1 MNRRYIPVVV
11 LLALAAAALHLALL
25 DRGHHGDTGVFRDWW
40 LATHAHPAR
49 LYTRP
54 AGVNYPLLGAWLAL
68 APGALG
74 FAGSS
79 LEFHRVEKLLLLP
92 WTVLFGIALHRAHRA
107 LGDTSWRSTL
117 SLLLP
122 AGWAGSLYFGQ
133 LDGVCSALQLCA
145 AWAGIS
151 ALTTRDTPA
160 LVAGLVALQ
169 LSVLVKQLALFAYP
183 MLFLLFV
190 AGALASNTPRR
201 ALAATLLSPLLL
213 LVPDLFVRLPP
224 GRTLHLLYVSFD
236 AGPPHARM
244 IGNGPGI
251 WSFFDWP
258 ADTPS
263 SDAVALG
270 LSPFVLG
277 VALTLL
283 YTVGLV
289 VLLVRAYRAANDAR
303 DSAAWLVFAAGALHL
318 AVVALLTGSHER
330 YCLPAFPLLVLGASR
345 IAPRLVP
352 WVLLCASICGVY
364 VLATIEFDA
373 FAFFPPIRHP
383 ALAAAFVLPLL
394 VALAHALFARYR
406 PRSIDDQPR

>member
-1 MNRRYIPVVV
+1 MNRRTIPVVL
-11 LLALAAAALHLALL
+11 LLALAAVALHLALL
-25 DRGHHGDTGVFRDWW
+25 DRGHHGDTAVFRDWW
-40 LATHAHPAR
+40 LATHAQPAR
-49 LYTRP
+49 LYTRA

-74 FAGSS
+74 FARSA
-79 LEFHRVEKLLLLP
+79 LDFHRIEKLLLLP
-92 WTVLFGIALHRAHRA
+92 WTVLFGVALHYAHRA
-107 LGDTSWRSTL
+107 LGDSSARSML

-133 LDGVCSALQLCA
+133 LDGACSALQLCA

-151 ALTTRDTPA
+151 ALTTRDIRA
-160 LVAGLVALQ
+160 IGAGLVALQ

-190 AGALASNTPRR
+190 AAALASDTPRR

-213 LVPDLFVRLPP
+213 LVSDLFVQLPP
-224 GRTLHLLYVSFD
+224 GQRLHLLYVSFD
-236 AGPPHARM
+236 AGPSHARM

-263 SDAVALG
+263 SDVVALG

-277 VALTLL
+277 VALTLV
-283 YTVGLV
+283 YTLGLV
-289 VLLVRAYRAANDAR
+289 ALVVRAYRAANDAR
-303 DSAAWLVFAAGALHL
+303 ARAAWLIFGAGALHL
-318 AVVALLTGSHER
+318 GVVALLAGSHER

-352 WVLLCASICGVY
+352 WLLLCASICGVY

-383 ALAAAFVLPLL
+383 AFAAAFVLPLL
-394 VALAHALFARYR
+394 VALAHPPVARYR
-406 PRSIDDQPR
+406 PTSIDDPPR